1 MISIAIDGTS
11 GAGKSTISKTIAKK
25 NGYIYIDTGAMYRTL
40 AYKAIKCGIDIIN
53 DNAGIEKMLSQTSI
67 DIKHFEDGQH
77 MFVDGNDVTAFIRT
91 PEVSMGA
98 SNIAKIPFVRSWLL
112 DIQRNFAKNNNCIM
126 DGRDIGTVVLPD
138 ATVKIFLTASA
149 EARAK
154 RRHIELVEK
163 GENITFE
170 DVLADMIKRDEND
183 SSRACAPLAKAED
196 AVEVDT
202 SELDFDES
210 VFAIENVINKLVKN
224 K

>member
-1 MISIAIDGTS
+1 MISIAIDGPS
-11 GAGKSTISKTIAKK
+11 GAGKSTISKTVAKK

-40 AYKAIKCGIDIIN
+40 AYKAITLNIDIAN
-53 DNAGIEKMLSQTSI
+53 DYDSIEKMLETTTI
-67 DIKHFEDGQH
+67 DIKHYEDGQH
-77 MFVDGNDVTAFIRT
+77 MFADGNDVTAYIRT

-98 SNIAKIPFVRSWLL
+98 SDIAKIPYVRKWLL
-112 DIQRNFAKNNNCIM
+112 NLQRDFAKSNNCIM

-154 RRHIELVEK
+154 RRHIELLEK
-163 GENITFE
+163 GENVTFE
-170 DVLADMIKRDEND
+170 QVLADMIKRDEND
-183 SSRACAPLAKAED
+183 SSRECAPLAKADD

-202 SELDFDES
+202 SELTFDES
-210 VFAIENVINKLVKN
+210 VLAIENVINKLVKN